1 MLLTVRAV
9 MVLLLTVQAVM
20 VLFAKSSQ
28 KGPVMKGFCCSHCRN
43 DRDSQDS
50 ARLAVRLWQTEIVST
65 NWAMPPPVLQGL
77 VSVMYYVC
85 ILRDDLSLCSS
96 VKGQSHKISAIIF
109 LCSCLETFCDWFWF
123 CMFLSIWKSLSD
135 VASLEDDSFLVIN
148 QLSHVNVSYCGAF
161 WKTLIGFKENILQI
175 NKYLWSRM
183 YTS

>member
-65 NWAMPPPVLQGL
+65 N
-77 VSVMYYVC
+77 
-85 ILRDDLSLCSS
+85 
-96 VKGQSHKISAIIF
+96 
-109 LCSCLETFCDWFWF
+109 
-123 CMFLSIWKSLSD
+123 
-135 VASLEDDSFLVIN
+135 
-148 QLSHVNVSYCGAF
+148 
-161 WKTLIGFKENILQI
+161 
-175 NKYLWSRM
+175 
-183 YTS
+183 